1 MLSQGNKEYPKYDF
15 KKQQPIPDKRKLTLA
30 YIFHLFAS
38 KASKTLSSFFQNPV
52 NLSVVSLEQAPLS
65 QLLSW
70 FTYPT
75 SFASLEISP
84 LKENAIFEI
93 NPAISYPAI
102 NFMLGGGGEAPSV
115 SYSLSNLELAVS
127 RKFINMLLKDLEE
140 AWNPFIDLGFTVNEI
155 SNTPS
160 QSFLESV
167 PKSEAY
173 LIVRFDVTWKL
184 FTGLMTIAIPVASL
198 EPINE
203 ILESF
208 TEEVPS
214 HIHHLVQKE
223 TPTEYIDLKKIEVE
237 LIARLGTI
245 NISNPELHELQ
256 PGDILLL
263 DQKTHQ
269 PIDIVIGQE
278 IPFTGIPGVIGK
290 HKGILI
296 RQTQNQQPKGVTA

>member
-1 MLSQGNKEYPKYDF
+1 MLSQGNKECPKYDF

-30 YIFHLFAS
+30 YIYHLFAS
-38 KASKTLSSFFQNPV
+38 KASKTLSLFFQSPV
-52 NLSVVSLEQAPLS
+52 NISVISLEQAPLS
-65 QLLSW
+65 QLLTW

-75 SFASLEISP
+75 SFANLEMSP

-93 NPAISYPAI
+93 DPEISYPAI
-102 NFMLGGGGEAPSV
+102 SFMLGGGGAAPSF
-115 SYSLSNLELAVS
+115 SYSLSNLELAVN

-140 AWNPFIDLGFTVNEI
+140 AWNPFLDLEFKVNEI
-155 SNTPS
+155 SNISS
-160 QSFLESV
+160 QSYMEAI
-167 PKSEAY
+167 PKSNSY

-184 FTGLMTIAIPVASL
+184 FKGLMTIAIPVGSL
-198 EPINE
+198 EPVNE

-208 TEEVPS
+208 TEEVPF
-214 HIHHLVQKE
+214 HIYHLVQKD

-237 LIARLGTI
+237 LKARLGSL
-245 NISNPELHELQ
+245 NISKQEIQELQ

-269 PIDIVIGQE
+269 PIDIVIGEE
-278 IPFTGIPGVIGK
+278 IPFTGIPGISGK

-296 RQTQNQQPKGVTA
+296 RQNQNQQPKGVTP